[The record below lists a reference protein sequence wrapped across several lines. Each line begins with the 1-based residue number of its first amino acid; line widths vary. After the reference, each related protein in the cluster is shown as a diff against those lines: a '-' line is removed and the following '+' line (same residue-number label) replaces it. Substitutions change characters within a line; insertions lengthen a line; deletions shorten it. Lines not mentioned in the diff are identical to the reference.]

1 MLFCLHLFVVCEEEE
16 EVVGESQRES
26 PPFIKLS
33 NISCVHELNAR
44 HILLLLIGLDTSR
57 SFNAEAL
64 IDTFMPITLLILSFY
79 KIAKLE
85 NLEIIL
91 INQLDNKLIF

>member
-1 MLFCLHLFVVCEEEE
+1 MNYEHNNVNLSCVCEEE
-16 EVVGESQRES
+16 EVVGESQRDS

-57 SFNAEAL
+57 SFNAEAV
-64 IDTFMPITLLILSFY
+64 IDAYIS
-79 KIAKLE
+79 
-85 NLEIIL
+85 
-91 INQLDNKLIF
+91 